1 MERPSHRISTLSL
14 QPGSRR
20 LAGAGI
26 SIMAQLGL
34 VAFIVGG
41 VVVRDHFKPPQ
52 PFDIRDVKQVPQQTP
67 PPPVKIERPA
77 LPAAV
82 APLFEVAPT
91 DTGAGSITT
100 APPLVPA
107 QNLPTVTRQPPSPP
121 AIADRAAAAIPA
133 THTTPPYPALAR
145 RLGAE
150 GKVTLRLT
158 VAPDGTVKQA
168 DIVTS
173 SGRADLDQAAQQWL
187 VTHWTYRPAI
197 RDGAPATAQVLAAV
211 QFSLTAS
218 P

>member
-26 SIMAQLGL
+26 SVIAQLGF
-34 VAFIVGG
+34 VAALIGG

-52 PFDIRDVKQVPQQTP
+52 PFEVKELERVEQRTP
-67 PPPVKIERPA
+67 PPPIKVERPA
-77 LPAAV
+77 LPIVA
-82 APLFEVAPT
+82 APLIDIAPAENG
-91 DTGAGSITT
+91 GATITT
-100 APPLVPA
+100 VTPPVTA
-107 QNLPTVTRQPPSPP
+107 QNPPTVTRQPPPQAAVP
-121 AIADRAAAAIPA
+121 DRAATAIPG

-168 DIVTS
+168 EVVTS
-173 SGRADLDQAAQQWL
+173 SGRQDLDQAAQQWL

-218 P
+218 Q